1 MPTLLLLQADKSQN
15 YKVSTACETKATCYP
30 LSFFTAAGCY
40 ADLLLLQADKSQ
52 ITNGFVKPRQHVSP
66 SQRTSVTFR
75 SPDWLTTEPIH
86 MTPETE
92 VNADI
97 MSLGHMNS
105 VSELDGAE
113 SADPLTPRGSGGQIL
128 ARSCSQTLAR
138 SSSQTLARSRSQT
151 LARSRSQNLVRSS
164 GQTLARS
171 RSQIPASSCGQI
183 PTRGGGQNLTTAV
196 CSCPFH
202 VSKFEFGFDFDFFVM
217 HLTLISILAKGNKR
231 ISDMIPEQ
239 RYEDCT
245 STSWQLSK

>member
-1 MPTLLLLQADKSQN
+1 MLTLLLLQADKSQN
-15 YKVSTACETKATCYP
+15 PKVSTACETKATCHP

-52 ITNGFVKPRQHVSP
+52 IPNGFVKPRQHVSP
-66 SQRTSVTFR
+66 SQRTSVTFP

-97 MSLGHMNS
+97 ISLEHMNS

-113 SADPLTPRGSGGQIL
+113 SADPLTPRGSIGQIL

-151 LARSRSQNLVRSS
+151 LARSRSQTLVRST

-171 RSQIPASSCGQI
+171 RSQILASSSGQI
-183 PTRGGGQNLTTAV
+183 LTRGGGQTDRQSLTTAV
-196 CSCPFH
+196 CSCPFR
-202 VSKFEFGFDFDFFVM
+202 VLEFEFEFDFFVM
-217 HLTLISILAKGNKR
+217 HLILISILAKGNKR
-231 ISDMIPEQ
+231 ISDMVAE
-239 RYEDCT
+239 
-245 STSWQLSK
+245 